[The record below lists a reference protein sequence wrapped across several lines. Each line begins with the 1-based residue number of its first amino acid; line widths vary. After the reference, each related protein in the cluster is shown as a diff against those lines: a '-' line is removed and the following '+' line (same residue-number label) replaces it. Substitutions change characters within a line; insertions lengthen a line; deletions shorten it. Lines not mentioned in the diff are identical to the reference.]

1 MTYQNRI
8 ETARERFEKCRQSIQ
23 KQRRRLVDLE
33 NRNSDTWLAERLLAA
48 SEATLQAQREHLV
61 MLTGRAADQD

>member
-8 ETARERFEKCRQSIQ
+8 ETVRERFEKCRESVQE
-23 KQRRRLVDLE
+23 QRRRLADLE
-33 NRNSDTWLAERLLAA
+33 DRNSDTWLAKRLLAA

-61 MLTGRAADQD
+61 MLTGPASGQD